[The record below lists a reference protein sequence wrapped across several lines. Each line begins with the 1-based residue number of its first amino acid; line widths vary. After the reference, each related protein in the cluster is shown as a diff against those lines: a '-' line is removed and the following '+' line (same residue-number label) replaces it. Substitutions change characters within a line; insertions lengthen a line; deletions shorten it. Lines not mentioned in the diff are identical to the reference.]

1 MRHTRL
7 VPALAAVVTLAAA
20 TPPAFASDNVSSA
33 AGAGAAAVAA
43 PVVHHHTSG
52 STDWALIGF
61 GAAGALGLLGAGVAA
76 SVRTRRPSPV
86 GAGIS

>member
-33 AGAGAAAVAA
+33 AGAAVAA